1 MAVHKVFTTAVNHM
15 IQRASWLFVLACFV
29 LAPFARAAEPAAAA
43 PPAGPKTPNVI
54 LILTDDQGYADLSCY
69 GSPTG
74 IKTPRIDKMAAEGMR
89 FTDFYAAAS
98 VCTPSRAAM
107 LTGCYPPRVGM
118 GEFPLLPGGK
128 GWQTRVLF
136 RNAPFGLSP
145 DEYTLGKMFKSA
157 GYATMCIG
165 KWHLGDQQPFIPTSH
180 GFDDYFGILYTPDMP
195 PVNFVHNDKIVEQ
208 KIDIGSCT
216 GRYTDESLK
225 FIRANRD
232 KPFFL
237 FLSHTMPHVPI
248 FASEKFKD
256 KSAGGLYGDVCEEI
270 DHSTGVI
277 LDALKE
283 MKLDEKTIVIYTSD
297 NGPWLAKGE
306 HGGSAFPFRGGKG
319 GSYEGGFR
327 EPCIIRYPGVI
338 PAGTVCHEMATQMD
352 FLPTLSRFAGV
363 TQAPPK
369 PIDGKDI
376 TDLLLAK
383 SGAKT
388 PHASFFY
395 YVGNRLHA
403 VRSGKWKLKIPTTLA
418 EDFSGY
424 AKLENPDT
432 EIPRALFNLEA
443 DPAEQKNV
451 LADHKDVFD
460 KLQAMIELAREDLG
474 DSKRNLT
481 GKGVRP
487 VGRVAT
493 TQPVQLGSR

>member
-1 MAVHKVFTTAVNHM
+1 V
-15 IQRASWLFVLACFV
+15 SFVLACFI
-29 LAPFARAAEPAAAA
+29 LAPFARAAEPAA
-43 PPAGPKTPNVI
+43 PPAGPKTPNVV
-54 LILTDDQGYADLSCY
+54 LILTDDQGYSDLSCY
-69 GSPTG
+69 GSTK
-74 IKTPRIDKMAAEGMR
+74 IKTPRIDKMAAEGMK

-136 RNAPFGLSP
+136 RNAPFGLNP

-157 GYATMCIG
+157 GYSTMCIG
-165 KWHLGDQQPFIPTSH
+165 KWHLGDQQPFVPTSH
-180 GFDDYFGILYTPDMP
+180 GFDSYFGILYTPDMP
-195 PVNFVHNDKIVEQ
+195 PVNFVRDEKIVEQ
-208 KIDIGSCT
+208 KIDLDTVID
-216 GRYTDESLK
+216 RYDAEALK
-225 FIRANRD
+225 FIRDHKD

-237 FLSHTMPHVPI
+237 FYSHTYPHVPLA
-248 FASEKFKD
+248 ASKAFRG
-256 KSAGGLYGDVCEEI
+256 KSARGLYGDAVEEI
-270 DHSTGVI
+270 DNSTGKV
-277 LDALKE
+277 LDLLQELKI
-283 MKLDEKTIVIYTSD
+283 DEKTIVIFTSD

-306 HGGSAFPFRGGKG
+306 HGGSANPFRGGKG
-319 GSYEGGFR
+319 GSYEGGMR
-327 EPCIIRYPGVI
+327 EPFIIRYPGVV
-338 PAGTVCHEMATQMD
+338 PAGSVCREMATQMD

-383 SGAKT
+383 PGAKT
-388 PHASFFY
+388 PHESFFY

-403 VRSGKWKLKIPTTLA
+403 VRSGHWKLKVPTTLA
-418 EDFSGY
+418 EEYAGY
-424 AKLENPDT
+424 AKIENPDT
-432 EIPRALFNLEA
+432 EIPRALFNLED

-451 LADHKDVFD
+451 LADHKDVFE
-460 KLQAMIELAREDLG
+460 KLQAMIEQAREDLG
-474 DSKRNLT
+474 DSKRNMV